1 MNKKNSPTADRGTSQ
16 KTRTAVLDRH
26 FPPRKK
32 TRKGTTQSRQILP
45 VSRETVRTPASDRLP
60 DLLPAV
66 PAEAPR
72 KESEK
77 PQESPASKQSPK
89 PGKQAKR
96 VPPAP
101 PALEKDTGWLSC
113 PRPRT
118 DETPLVTHS
127 IPMSTCEERQ
137 AKGYH
142 KCGTCA
148 FAKGRQFKGVGLPPL
163 DNSPAHLQHARLLGL
178 FGPDGEWLRR

>member
-1 MNKKNSPTADRGTSQ
+1 
-16 KTRTAVLDRH
+16 V
-26 FPPRKK
+26 
-32 TRKGTTQSRQILP
+32 
-45 VSRETVRTPASDRLP
+45 
-60 DLLPAV
+60 
-66 PAEAPR
+66 APR
-72 KESEK
+72 KEKAKSK
-77 PQESPASKQSPK
+77 KSPASKKSPEPK
-89 PGKQAKR
+89 KQAKR
-96 VPPAP
+96 LPPAP
-101 PALEKDTGWLSC
+101 PTPEKETEWLSC

-118 DETPLVTHS
+118 EETPLVTHS